1 MGVFFYFFKASGN
14 HINLFVTDAGFLLSL
29 PSARLTCFFFLMLF
43 CGKFWF
49 VRQLNQKQLH
59 SFVKT
64 RNGKPHQC
72 SLTHSLQRVLVNKGE
87 KWTGFR
93 SRKGWSVRSLGP
105 CGTGTWTPES
115 RAATLLVFHLLSGP
129 PSLTGEESD
138 LPPPGRED
146 REKHKIGADHC
157 AEWAS
162 LFLPFPGIQEHAQGG
177 LEIV

>member
-1 MGVFFYFFKASGN
+1 MFLN
-14 HINLFVTDAGFLLSL
+14 PLFAES
-29 PSARLTCFFFLMLF
+29 
-43 CGKFWF
+43 
-49 VRQLNQKQLH
+49 
-59 SFVKT
+59 
-64 RNGKPHQC
+64 
-72 SLTHSLQRVLVNKGE
+72 
-87 KWTGFR
+87 TGQQGQEMNR
-93 SRKGWSVRSLGP
+93 IQIEKGWSVRSLGP